1 MIYDLIDMRAILEGC
16 DVDSVDCFGGAYCLQ
31 EGANIQSFKIQNS
44 ENAKKAKSCIKEAK
58 AAAKSGDKNKAVS
71 KYEEAIKYLKLLKK
85 DCEAIDDDHIVM
97 VFLDSFIRAMIPEL
111 AAIAVIMIA
120 PVTAPVAYVAGIFGS
135 FICGMSKTLDWGA
148 ALEKGDVEANKQG
161 RDGKADSAVW
171 WKSSLTRG
179 ATMTKFDRMIT
190 ACEQSI
196 RQIKSK
202 K

>member
-16 DVDSVDCFGGAYCLQ
+16 DVDAVNCFGGAYCLQ

-44 ENAKKAKSCIKEAK
+44 ENAKKAK

-120 PVTAPVAYVAGIFGS
+120 PVTAPVAYVAGMFGS

-148 ALEKGDVEANKQG
+148 ALDKGYVEANKQG
-161 RDGKADSAVW
+161 SDGKADSAVW

>member
-16 DVDSVDCFGGAYCLQ
+16 DVDAVDCFGGAYCLQ

-111 AAIAVIMIA
+111 AAI
-120 PVTAPVAYVAGIFGS
+120 
-135 FICGMSKTLDWGA
+135 
-148 ALEKGDVEANKQG
+148 
-161 RDGKADSAVW
+161 
-171 WKSSLTRG
+171 
-179 ATMTKFDRMIT
+179 
-190 ACEQSI
+190 
-196 RQIKSK
+196 
-202 K
+202 

>member
-16 DVDSVDCFGGAYCLQ
+16 DVDAVNCFGGAYCLQ

-44 ENAKKAKSCIKEAK
+44 ENAKKAK

-120 PVTAPVAYVAGIFGS
+120 PVTAPVAYVAGMFGS

-148 ALEKGDVEANKQG
+148 ALDKGYVEANKQG